1 MIGTSYR
8 SGLGIVPIL
17 LCANICLGIYY
28 NLTVWY
34 KLTNRMQMGL
44 YITLF
49 GAVITLLGNYLFIPD
64 WGIYAA
70 AWTTLTCYAAMMIV
84 TYFVGQ
90 KYYYIPYPVKSILL
104 YLSVMLICFF
114 LKLGIDSLSLSL
126 SKNLQ
131 LTLRLPTA
139 TILLI
144 LYTLFILKMER
155 KELKEMPLIGRFIS

>member
-1 MIGTSYR
+1 
-8 SGLGIVPIL
+8 
-17 LCANICLGIYY
+17 
-28 NLTVWY
+28 
-34 KLTNRMQMGL
+34 MG
-44 YITLF
+44 
-49 GAVITLLGNYLFIPD
+49 GD
-64 WGIYAA
+64 H
-70 AWTTLTCYAAMMIV
+70 
-84 TYFVGQ
+84 
-90 KYYYIPYPVKSILL
+90 
-104 YLSVMLICFF
+104 LSVMLICFF